1 MAMQL
6 VLEELVQSALF
17 RIRQNRPR
25 VRGCSLIHAFVNKAA
40 HHSYLNISAISH
52 NGAPHVGIPERKTEE
67 SALRQSESKQL
78 YNSLHH
84 QVIGGFAFRR
94 AANSRGLVWGTLGH
108 HILD

>member
-1 MAMQL
+1 MAMQR

-67 SALRQSESKQL
+67 SALRQSESKTSVQQL
-78 YNSLHH
+78 APSSDRRVRF
-84 QVIGGFAFRR
+84 QKGGELEG
-94 AANSRGLVWGTLGH
+94 SSLGH
-108 HILD
+108 SRAPHP